1 MKKMLTAL
9 MLLLVLPVAT
19 TAMADAPQ
27 NGTEFTQTTQIIPTD
42 NPSKIEVT
50 ELFWYG
56 CPHCYDLEPKLAAW
70 VKALPKDVT
79 FKRVPGLPRP
89 DWAPMAKAYYAMEA
103 LGLSEKLH
111 SKLFDALH
119 KQKAFL
125 PNDEKATIDW
135 ITKESGFDRKKVE
148 TEFNSFSLNTKLNQ
162 AAQIF
167 RASGATGVPSL
178 IIDGKYI
185 TSVTMAGGNQEVFNV
200 ANYIIENVRKDK
212 AAKK

>member
-27 NGTEFTQTTQIIPTD
+27 NGTEFTQTAQIIPTD

-79 FKRVPGLPRP
+79 FKRVPDRII
-89 DWAPMAKAYYAMEA
+89 
-103 LGLSEKLH
+103 LSGER
-111 SKLFDALH
+111 
-119 KQKAFL
+119 
-125 PNDEKATIDW
+125 DE
-135 ITKESGFDRKKVE
+135 S
-148 TEFNSFSLNTKLNQ
+148 
-162 AAQIF
+162 
-167 RASGATGVPSL
+167 
-178 IIDGKYI
+178 
-185 TSVTMAGGNQEVFNV
+185 
-200 ANYIIENVRKDK
+200 
-212 AAKK
+212 

>member
-1 MKKMLTAL
+1 MKKLLTAL
-9 MLLLVLPVAT
+9 MLLVST
-19 TAMADAPQ
+19 TVMADVPQ
-27 NGTEFTQTTQIIPTD
+27 NGTEFSPTVQVIPTD
-42 NPSKIEVT
+42 SPAKIEVT

-56 CPHCYDLEPKLAAW
+56 CPHCYALEPQLAAW
-70 VKALPKDVT
+70 VKNLPKDVV

-89 DWAPMAKAYYAMEA
+89 DWAPMAKAYYVMEA
-103 LGLSEKLH
+103 LGLTEKLH

-125 PNDEKATIDW
+125 PNDERATIDW
-135 ITKESGFDRKKVE
+135 MTKESGLDRKKVE
-148 TEFNSFSLNTKLNQ
+148 SEFNSFSLNTKLNQ

-178 IIDGKYI
+178 IVDGKYI

-200 ANYIIENVRKDK
+200 ANYLIENIRKDK

>member
-1 MKKMLTAL
+1 MKKLLAAL
-9 MLLLVLPVAT
+9 MLIAST
-19 TAMADAPQ
+19 TVMADAPQ
-27 NGTEFTQTTQIIPTD
+27 NGTEFTQTAQIIPSD
-42 NPSKIEVT
+42 SPSKIEVT

-56 CPHCYDLEPKLAAW
+56 CPHCFVLEPQLAAW
-70 VKALPKDVT
+70 VKTLPKDVT

-89 DWAPMAKAYYAMEA
+89 DWAPMAKAFYAMEA
-103 LGLSEKLH
+103 LGLSDKLH
-111 SKLFDALH
+111 TKLFEALH

-135 ITKESGFDRKKVE
+135 ITKESGLDRKKVE

-178 IIDGKYI
+178 IIDGRYI
-185 TSVTMAGGNQEVFNV
+185 TSVTMAGGNQEVLNV

>member
-1 MKKMLTAL
+1 MKKLLTAL
-9 MLLLVLPVAT
+9 MLLVST
-19 TAMADAPQ
+19 TVMADVPQ
-27 NGTEFTQTTQIIPTD
+27 NGTEFSPTVQVIPTD
-42 NPSKIEVT
+42 SPAKIVVT

-56 CPHCYDLEPKLAAW
+56 CPHCYALEPQLAAW
-70 VKALPKDVT
+70 VKTLPKDVV

-89 DWAPMAKAYYAMEA
+89 DWAPMAKAYYVMEA
-103 LGLSEKLH
+103 LGLTEKLH

-125 PNDEKATIDW
+125 PNDERATIDW
-135 ITKESGFDRKKVE
+135 MTKESGLDRKKVE
-148 TEFNSFSLNTKLNQ
+148 SEFNSFSLNTKLNQ

-200 ANYIIENVRKDK
+200 ANYLIENIRKDK

>member
-1 MKKMLTAL
+1 MKKIMTAI
-9 MLLLVLPVAT
+9 MLLISTVV
-19 TAMADAPQ
+19 MADVPQ
-27 NGTEFTQTTQIIPTD
+27 NGTEFSPTVQVIPTD
-42 NPSKIEVT
+42 NPTKIEVT

-56 CPHCYDLEPKLAAW
+56 CPHCYALEPQLAAW
-70 VKALPKDVT
+70 VKTLPKDVT

-89 DWAPMAKAYYAMEA
+89 DWAPMAKAYYVMES
-103 LGLSEKLH
+103 LGLTEKLH

-125 PNDEKATIDW
+125 PNDERATIDW
-135 ITKESGFDRKKVE
+135 ITKESGLDRKKVE

-167 RASGATGVPSL
+167 RASGATGVPSF

-200 ANYIIENVRKDK
+200 ANYIIENIRKDK

>member
-1 MKKMLTAL
+1 MKKLLTAL
-9 MLLLVLPVAT
+9 MLLVSAT
-19 TAMADAPQ
+19 VMADVPQ
-27 NGTEFTQTTQIIPTD
+27 NGTEFSPTVQVIPTD
-42 NPSKIEVT
+42 SPAKIEVT

-56 CPHCYDLEPKLAAW
+56 CPHCYALEPQLAAW
-70 VKALPKDVT
+70 VKTLPKDVV

-89 DWAPMAKAYYAMEA
+89 DWAPMAKAYYVMEA
-103 LGLSEKLH
+103 LGLTEKLH

-125 PNDEKATIDW
+125 PNDERATIDW
-135 ITKESGFDRKKVE
+135 MTKESGLDRKKVE
-148 TEFNSFSLNTKLNQ
+148 SEFNSFSLNTKLNQ

-200 ANYIIENVRKDK
+200 ANYLIENIRKDK

>member
-1 MKKMLTAL
+1 MKKLMTAL
-9 MLLLVLPVAT
+9 MLLVS
-19 TAMADAPQ
+19 TAVMAGTPQ
-27 NGTEFTQTTQIIPTD
+27 NGTEFAQTAQVMSTD

-56 CPHCYDLEPKLAAW
+56 CPHCYVLEPQLSAW
-70 VKALPKDVT
+70 VKSLPKDVT

-89 DWAPMAKAYYAMEA
+89 DWAPMAKAFYVMEA

-111 SKLFDALH
+111 SKLFEALH

-135 ITKESGFDRKKVE
+135 ITKESGLDRKKVE
-148 TEFNSFSLNTKLNQ
+148 TEFNSFSLNTKINQ

-167 RASGATGVPSL
+167 RASGATGVPAL

-185 TSVTMAGGNQEVFNV
+185 TSVTMAGGNQEVLNT

>member
-1 MKKMLTAL
+1 MKKLLTAL
-9 MLLLVLPVAT
+9 MLLVST
-19 TAMADAPQ
+19 TVMADVPQ
-27 NGTEFTQTTQIIPTD
+27 NGTEFSPTVQVIPTD
-42 NPSKIEVT
+42 SPAKIEVT

-56 CPHCYDLEPKLAAW
+56 CPHCYALEPQLAAW
-70 VKALPKDVT
+70 VKTLPKDVV

-89 DWAPMAKAYYAMEA
+89 DWAPMAKAFYVMEA
-103 LGLSEKLH
+103 LGLTEKLH

-125 PNDEKATIDW
+125 PNDERATIDW
-135 ITKESGFDRKKVE
+135 MTKESGLDRKKVE
-148 TEFNSFSLNTKLNQ
+148 SEFNSFSLNTKLNQ

-200 ANYIIENVRKDK
+200 ANYLIENIRKDK

>member
-1 MKKMLTAL
+1 MKKLMTAL
-9 MLLLVLPVAT
+9 MLLVST
-19 TAMADAPQ
+19 TVMAGTPQ
-27 NGTEFTQTTQIIPTD
+27 NGTEFTQTTQVMPTD
-42 NPSKIEVT
+42 NPAKIEVT

-56 CPHCYDLEPKLAAW
+56 CPHCYVLEPQLAAW

-89 DWAPMAKAYYAMEA
+89 DWAPMAKAFYVMEA

-135 ITKESGFDRKKVE
+135 ITKESGLDRKKVE
-148 TEFNSFSLNTKLNQ
+148 TEFNSFSLNPKLNQ

-167 RASGATGVPSL
+167 RASGATGFPSL

-185 TSVTMAGGNQEVFNV
+185 TSVTMAGGNQEVLNV

-212 AAKK
+212 ATKK